1 MADGI
6 ITIGVAS
13 ISVGS
18 IATDGGM
25 GTTLSPLG
33 YTEEGSAQINM
44 DDPTETEFS
53 VEELDTPL
61 WIESKAGKIAVAFK
75 VANPDE
81 DTLVKVFGGTK
92 TGTGA
97 TAVYTWPL
105 ISPVI
110 ERSIKITPKKG
121 IGINIPRAKITAKFS
136 SEIGRGALL
145 GVEVTG
151 TVLQPTKADEPALS
165 TFRV

>member
-1 MADGI
+1 MAGLI
-6 ITIGVAS
+6 NIGVSS
-13 ISVGS
+13 IAIGA

-44 DDPTETEFS
+44 DDPTETEFN
-53 VEELDTPL
+53 VEELDTPI

-110 ERSIKITPKKG
+110 ERSIKITPKQGMG
-121 IGINIPRAKITAKFS
+121 ISIPRAKITAKFS
-136 SEIGRGALL
+136 SEIGRAALL

-151 TVLQPTKADEPALS
+151 TVLQPTKADEPAIS